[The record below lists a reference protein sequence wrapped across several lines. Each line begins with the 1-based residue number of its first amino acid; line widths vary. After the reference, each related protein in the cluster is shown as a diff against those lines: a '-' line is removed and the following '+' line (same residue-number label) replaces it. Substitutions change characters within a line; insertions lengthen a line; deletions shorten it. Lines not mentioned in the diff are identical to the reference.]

1 MKKFLLLLLFLCHC
15 TCVLPVKAASTYT
28 NENTMENYY
37 AQTMGKRD
45 YTLEKAVIEEITFD
59 DSKEVRDVPIESDI
73 RYQHLRIKIYSGPHK
88 GEELTVRHTIER
100 LMPGAYVFNV
110 GDKLLLRVTV
120 DGGTIETVRI
130 QEKVR
135 DTWIYLSIALFI
147 LLLAVIGGLNGVK
160 ALASLVFTIALI
172 LFVYVP
178 LIIKGYNPLLASIV
192 ISIVA
197 IVITL
202 LIISGFHQKT
212 YVAIAGTG
220 LGVIFSGLLALFFG
234 HMAQLT
240 GLATDNSISLAFIP
254 QFRHLDYR
262 GLLFGTIIIGAIG
275 AIMDVAMS
283 ISSSMWEIKEIHP
296 QITAKE
302 MIRSGMNIGKDIMGS
317 MSNTLILAYV
327 GTTLHLIILFTVY
340 QIYFTEIINLD
351 SIGTEIIR
359 AMAGSIGLILTIPI
373 TVFVSSK
380 IYLTPRSHKKA
391 L

>member
-1 MKKFLLLLLFLCHC
+1 MKKFLFLLLLLLIPM
-15 TCVLPVKAASTYT
+15 TPLSVKAISTHT
-28 NENTMENYY
+28 NETTMENYY
-37 AQTMGKRD
+37 AETMGKHD
-45 YTLEKAVIEEITFD
+45 YTLEKAVIEKILYD
-59 DSKEVRDVPIESDI
+59 DTKEKRDVPIEADI
-73 RYQHLRIKIYSGPHK
+73 RYQHLRIKIYSGAHK
-88 GEELTVRHTIER
+88 GEELTIRHTIER
-100 LMPGAYVFNV
+100 LMPGAYVFKV
-110 GDKLLLRVTV
+110 GDKILIRVTE

-135 DTWIYLSIALFI
+135 DTWVYLSIFLFV
-147 LLLAVIGGLNGVK
+147 LLLLLIGRMNGAK
-160 ALASLVFTIALI
+160 ALASLTFTIAII
-172 LFVYVP
+172 LFAYIP
-178 LIIKGYNPLLASIV
+178 MIIKGYNPLLCSV
-192 ISIVA
+192 LISIIA
-197 IVITL
+197 IIITL

-220 LGVIFSGLLALFFG
+220 LGVIISGLLALFFG

-275 AIMDVAMS
+275 AIMDVAIS
-283 ISSSMWEIKEIHP
+283 ISSSMWELKEIHP
-296 QITAKE
+296 QITTKE

-380 IYLTPRSHKKA
+380 VFLKNKFEKSI
-391 L
+391 